1 MNKSQSQKNQQQ
13 PENQNSGLKE
23 NDKISV
29 KDLLYGLLL
38 RSGNDSAVALAEH
51 IAGSTENFVEIMNK
65 KAKELELKD
74 THFVTP
80 HGLDDPNHYT
90 TPTELAKITNYALD
104 NKTFKE
110 IVGRTSVEITIN
122 GNTKTINNTNEVL
135 CSNIEGVYGVKTGF
149 TNNAG
154 RCLVTSV
161 KRGSMDL
168 IIVVL
173 MADTREDRKK
183 DTLKLIDYAYKEYRI
198 ENIEENTFC

>member
-1 MNKSQSQKNQQQ
+1 M
-13 PENQNSGLKE
+13 
-23 NDKISV
+23 
-29 KDLLYGLLL
+29 
-38 RSGNDSAVALAEH
+38 
-51 IAGSTENFVEIMNK
+51 
-65 KAKELELKD
+65 
-74 THFVTP
+74 
-80 HGLDDPNHYT
+80 
-90 TPTELAKITNYALD
+90 D

-110 IVGRTSVEITIN
+110 IVGRTSAEITIN

-198 ENIEENTFC
+198 ENIEEKVKEEYENWKKINQSRIYIEKAREKIDTTLRRNKDKTNSHKQRNHHTNKLNKLYASTSKKRRKNRYNHNKKRRRNNRKRRHHNIKRNQKEKYI